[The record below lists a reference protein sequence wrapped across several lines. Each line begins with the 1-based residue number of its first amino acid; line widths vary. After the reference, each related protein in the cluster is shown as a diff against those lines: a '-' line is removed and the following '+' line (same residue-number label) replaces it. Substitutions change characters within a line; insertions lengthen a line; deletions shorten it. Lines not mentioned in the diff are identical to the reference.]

1 MITKINN
8 KKWGRRAMLKVFSYL
23 SPLTSYLFL
32 LPLTSYLFLSCS
44 LDENPKDQIPE
55 EEAYADADALFRNTV
70 ATLYN
75 YIGGATD
82 GQGLQGTC
90 RGIYDLQTF
99 ASDEAII
106 PTRGTDWYD
115 GGIWQELY
123 RHDWTPGHPM
133 LGNAWSYLYKVIT
146 LCNRSL
152 ELLESHQHLLKEI
165 DYLDYVGEVRALRAI
180 YYWYLMDLFG
190 RVPIITTTHTSLSQL
205 EQAPRSQV
213 FKFVASEL
221 QQACPYLSREYSA
234 RPGDHYGRV
243 TYHVACFV
251 LAKLMLN
258 AEVYLDNNWTDRDRP
273 NGSTMMLSVNDTTMN
288 AWEATVYYCK
298 ELEDSYY
305 ELEPTYTNNFEVH
318 NENSSENIWTIPM
331 DRDLYYNEM
340 QYHFRSWHYRHAAAF
355 GFTGENGA
363 CATKHTLQVFGYD
376 TEEQD
381 KRFLFNY
388 FEGVVTNNNRHL
400 VYDRNGNML
409 EYKPWEVELDLSDSP
424 YLETAGAR
432 MNKYVVDKNATKDGK
447 LMDNDI
453 VLFRYSDVLLM
464 RAEALLRNGQAEEG
478 QKYFNAVRKRVDAPD
493 RTLTLQ
499 NLLNERLMELCWEGW
514 RRQDLIR
521 FGKYESLF
529 MGDQWDAKVD
539 ERDGHTTVFPIPGN
553 MIDFNPNLTQNPGY

>member
-1 MITKINN
+1 MITKIN
-8 KKWGRRAMLKVFSYL
+8 KIRRVVNGAI
-23 SPLTSYLFL
+23 LF
-32 LPLTSYLFLSCS
+32 TIHCSLFTIISSCS

-55 EEAYADADALFRNTV
+55 EEAYADAGALYRNTV

-99 ASDEAII
+99 GSDEAMI

-152 ELLESHQHLLKEI
+152 ELLESHQHLLDEVQ
-165 DYLDYVGEVRALRAI
+165 YVEYTAEVRALRAI

-190 RVPIITTTHTSLSQL
+190 RIPIITTSKTSLSQL
-205 EQAPRSQV
+205 EQMPRSQI
-213 FKFVASEL
+213 FKFVCTEL
-221 QQACPYLSREYSA
+221 QQVCPNLHYENSA
-234 RPGDHYGRV
+234 RPGDYYGRV

-258 AEVYLDNNWTDRDRP
+258 AEVYLDNNWTDGDHP
-273 NGSTMMLSVNDTTMN
+273 DGSALTISVNGETMN
-288 AWEATVYYCK
+288 AWEATIYYCNQ
-298 ELEDSYY
+298 LENADY
-305 ELEPTYTNNFEVH
+305 ELEELYSSNFEVH
-318 NENSSENIWTIPM
+318 NENSNENIWVIPM
-331 DRDLYYNEM
+331 DKDLYYNEM
-340 QYHFRSWHYRHAAAF
+340 QYFFRSWHYRHAAAY

-363 CATKHTLQVFGYD
+363 CATKRTLEIFKYGTWSED
-376 TEEQD
+376 P
-381 KRFLFNY
+381 RFLLNY
-388 FEGVVTNNNRHL
+388 YDGIVFDNDRKIVR
-400 VYDRNGNML
+400 DRNGEVF
-409 EYKPWEVELDLSDSP
+409 EYKPWEVELDLSGSP
-424 YLETAGAR
+424 YLEKAGAR
-432 MNKYVVDKNATKDGK
+432 MNKYVVDRNATKYGK

-453 VLFRYSDVLLM
+453 VLFRLADVLLM
-464 RAEALLRNGQAEEG
+464 HAEALLRNGQAEEG
-478 QKYFNAVRKRVDAPD
+478 QDYFNAVRGRVDAPEKP
-493 RTLTLQ
+493 LTLQ
-499 NLLNERLMELCWEGW
+499 NLLDERLLELCWEGW

-521 FGKYESLF
+521 FGQYESIF

-539 ERDGHTTVFPIPGN
+539 ERDRHTTVFPIPGG
-553 MIDFNPNLTQNPGY
+553 MINFNPNLTQNPGY

>member
-1 MITKINN
+1 MITKIN
-8 KKWGRRAMLKVFSYL
+8 KIRRMVNGAILFTIHCSLFTVL
-23 SPLTSYLFL
+23 S
-32 LPLTSYLFLSCS
+32 SCS

-55 EEAYADADALFRNTV
+55 EEAYADAGALYRNTV

-99 ASDEAII
+99 GSDEAMI

-152 ELLESHQHLLKEI
+152 ELLESHQHLLDEVQ
-165 DYLDYVGEVRALRAI
+165 YVEYTAEVRALRAI

-190 RVPIITTTHTSLSQL
+190 RIPIITTSKTSLSQL
-205 EQAPRSQV
+205 QQMPRSQI
-213 FKFVASEL
+213 FKFVCTEL
-221 QQACPYLSREYSA
+221 QQVCPYLHHENSA
-234 RPGDHYGRV
+234 RPGDYYGRV

-258 AEVYLDNNWTDRDRP
+258 AEVYLDNNWTDGDHP
-273 NGSTMMLSVNDTTMN
+273 DGSALTISVDGKTMN
-288 AWEATVYYCK
+288 AWEATIYYCDQ
-298 ELEDSYY
+298 LENADY
-305 ELEPTYTNNFEVH
+305 ELEELYTSNFEVH
-318 NENSSENIWTIPM
+318 NENSNENIWVIPM
-331 DRDLYYNEM
+331 DKDLYYNEM
-340 QYHFRSWHYRHAAAF
+340 QYFFRSWHYRHAAAY

-363 CATKHTLQVFGYD
+363 CATKRTLEIFKYGTWSED
-376 TEEQD
+376 P
-381 KRFLFNY
+381 RFLLNY
-388 FEGVVTNNNRHL
+388 YDGIVFDNDRKIVR
-400 VYDRNGNML
+400 DRNGEVF

-432 MNKYVVDKNATKDGK
+432 MNKYVVDRNATKNGK

-453 VLFRYSDVLLM
+453 VLFRLADVLLM
-464 RAEALLRNGQAEEG
+464 HAEALLRNGQAEEG
-478 QKYFNAVRKRVDAPD
+478 QDYFNAVRGRVDAPEKP
-493 RTLTLQ
+493 LTLQ
-499 NLLNERLMELCWEGW
+499 NLLDERLLELCWEGW

-521 FGKYESLF
+521 FGQYESIF
-529 MGDQWDAKVD
+529 MGDQWDAKMD
-539 ERDGHTTVFPIPGN
+539 ERDGHTTVFPIPGG
-553 MIDFNPNLTQNPGY
+553 MINFNPNLTQNPGY

>member
-1 MITKINN
+1 MITKIN
-8 KKWGRRAMLKVFSYL
+8 KIRRMVNGAILFTIHCSLFTVL
-23 SPLTSYLFL
+23 S
-32 LPLTSYLFLSCS
+32 SCS

-55 EEAYADADALFRNTV
+55 EEAYADAGALYRNTV

-99 ASDEAII
+99 GSDEAMI

-123 RHDWTPGHPM
+123 RHDWTPGHPI

-152 ELLESHQHLLKEI
+152 ELLESHQHLLDEVQ
-165 DYLDYVGEVRALRAI
+165 YVEYTAEVRALRAI

-190 RVPIITTTHTSLSQL
+190 RIPIITTSKTSLSQL
-205 EQAPRSQV
+205 QQMPRSQI
-213 FKFVASEL
+213 FKFVCTEL
-221 QQACPYLSREYSA
+221 QQVCPYLHHENSA
-234 RPGDHYGRV
+234 RPGDYYGRV

-258 AEVYLDNNWTDRDRP
+258 AEVYLDNNWTDGDHP
-273 NGSTMMLSVNDTTMN
+273 DGSALTISVDGKTMN
-288 AWEATVYYCK
+288 AWEATIYYCDQ
-298 ELEDSYY
+298 LENADY
-305 ELEPTYTNNFEVH
+305 ELEELYTSNFEVH
-318 NENSSENIWTIPM
+318 NENSNENIWVIPM
-331 DRDLYYNEM
+331 DKDLYYNEM
-340 QYHFRSWHYRHAAAF
+340 QYFFRSWHYRHAAAY

-363 CATKHTLQVFGYD
+363 CATKRTLEIFKYGTWSED
-376 TEEQD
+376 P
-381 KRFLFNY
+381 RFLLNY
-388 FEGVVTNNNRHL
+388 YDGIVFDNDRKIVR
-400 VYDRNGNML
+400 DRNGEVF

-432 MNKYVVDKNATKDGK
+432 MNKYVVDRNATKNGK

-453 VLFRYSDVLLM
+453 VLFRLADVLLM
-464 RAEALLRNGQAEEG
+464 HAEALLRNGQAEEG
-478 QKYFNAVRKRVDAPD
+478 QDYFNAVRGRVDAPEKP
-493 RTLTLQ
+493 LTLQ
-499 NLLNERLMELCWEGW
+499 NLLDERLLELCWEGW

-521 FGKYESLF
+521 FGQYESIF

-539 ERDGHTTVFPIPGN
+539 ERDRHTTVFPIPGG
-553 MIDFNPNLTQNPGY
+553 MINFNPNLTQNPGY

>member
-1 MITKINN
+1 MITKIN
-8 KKWGRRAMLKVFSYL
+8 KIRRMVNGAILFTIHCSLFTVL
-23 SPLTSYLFL
+23 S
-32 LPLTSYLFLSCS
+32 SCS

-55 EEAYADADALFRNTV
+55 EEAYADAGALYRNTV

-99 ASDEAII
+99 GSDEAMI

-152 ELLESHQHLLKEI
+152 ELLESHQHLLDEVQ
-165 DYLDYVGEVRALRAI
+165 YVEYTAEVRALRAI

-190 RVPIITTTHTSLSQL
+190 RIPIITTSKTSLSQL
-205 EQAPRSQV
+205 QQMPRSQI
-213 FKFVASEL
+213 FKFVCTEL
-221 QQACPYLSREYSA
+221 QQVCPYLHHENSA
-234 RPGDHYGRV
+234 RPGDYYGRV

-258 AEVYLDNNWTDRDRP
+258 AEVYLDNNWTDGDHP
-273 NGSTMMLSVNDTTMN
+273 DGSALTISVDGKTMN
-288 AWEATVYYCK
+288 AWEATIYYCDQ
-298 ELEDSYY
+298 LENADY
-305 ELEPTYTNNFEVH
+305 ELEELYSSNFEVH
-318 NENSSENIWTIPM
+318 NENSNENIWVIPM
-331 DRDLYYNEM
+331 DKDLYYNEM
-340 QYHFRSWHYRHAAAF
+340 QYFFRSWHYRHAAAY

-363 CATKHTLQVFGYD
+363 CATKRTLEIFKYGTWSED
-376 TEEQD
+376 P
-381 KRFLFNY
+381 RFLLNY
-388 FEGVVTNNNRHL
+388 YDGIVFDNDRKIVR
-400 VYDRNGNML
+400 DRNGEVF

-432 MNKYVVDKNATKDGK
+432 MNKYVVDRNATKNGK

-453 VLFRYSDVLLM
+453 VLFRLADVLLM
-464 RAEALLRNGQAEEG
+464 HAEALLRNGQAEEG
-478 QKYFNAVRKRVDAPD
+478 QDYFNAVRGRVDAPEKP
-493 RTLTLQ
+493 LTLQ
-499 NLLNERLMELCWEGW
+499 NLLDERLLELCWEGW

-521 FGKYESLF
+521 FGQYESLF

-539 ERDGHTTVFPIPGN
+539 ERDRHTTVFPIPGG
-553 MIDFNPNLTQNPGY
+553 MINFNPNLTQNPGY

>member
-1 MITKINN
+1 MITKINKIMRMVN
-8 KKWGRRAMLKVFSYL
+8 GAILFTIHCSLFTVL
-23 SPLTSYLFL
+23 S
-32 LPLTSYLFLSCS
+32 SCS

-55 EEAYADADALFRNTV
+55 EEAYADAGALYRNTV

-99 ASDEAII
+99 GSDEAMI

-152 ELLESHQHLLKEI
+152 ELLESHQHLLDEVQ
-165 DYLDYVGEVRALRAI
+165 YVEYTAEVRALRAI

-190 RVPIITTTHTSLSQL
+190 RIPIITTSKTSLSQL
-205 EQAPRSQV
+205 QQMPRSQI
-213 FKFVASEL
+213 FKFVCTEL
-221 QQACPYLSREYSA
+221 QQVCPYLHHENSA
-234 RPGDHYGRV
+234 RPGDYYGRV

-258 AEVYLDNNWTDRDRP
+258 AEVYLDNNWTDGDHP
-273 NGSTMMLSVNDTTMN
+273 DGSALTISVDGKTMN
-288 AWEATVYYCK
+288 AWEATIYYCDQ
-298 ELEDSYY
+298 LENADY
-305 ELEPTYTNNFEVH
+305 ELEELYTSNFEVH
-318 NENSSENIWTIPM
+318 NENSNENIWVIPM
-331 DRDLYYNEM
+331 DKDLYYNEM
-340 QYHFRSWHYRHAAAF
+340 QYFFRSWHYRHAAAY

-363 CATKHTLQVFGYD
+363 CATKRTLEIFKYGTWSED
-376 TEEQD
+376 P
-381 KRFLFNY
+381 RFLLNY
-388 FEGVVTNNNRHL
+388 YDGIVFDNDRKIVR
-400 VYDRNGNML
+400 DRNGEVF

-432 MNKYVVDKNATKDGK
+432 MNKYVVDRNATKNGK

-453 VLFRYSDVLLM
+453 VLFRLADVLLM
-464 RAEALLRNGQAEEG
+464 HAEALLRNGQAEEG
-478 QKYFNAVRKRVDAPD
+478 QDYFNAVRGRVDAPEKP
-493 RTLTLQ
+493 LTLQ
-499 NLLNERLMELCWEGW
+499 NLLDERLLELCWEGW

-521 FGKYESLF
+521 FGQYESLF

-539 ERDGHTTVFPIPGN
+539 ERDRHTTVFPIPGG
-553 MIDFNPNLTQNPGY
+553 MINFNPNLTQNPGY

>member
-1 MITKINN
+1 MITKIN
-8 KKWGRRAMLKVFSYL
+8 KIRRMVNGAILFTIHCSLFTVL
-23 SPLTSYLFL
+23 S
-32 LPLTSYLFLSCS
+32 SCS
-44 LDENPKDQIPE
+44 LDENPKDQIQE
-55 EEAYADADALFRNTV
+55 EEAYADAGALYRNTV

-99 ASDEAII
+99 GSDEAMI

-152 ELLESHQHLLKEI
+152 ELLESHQHLLDEVQ
-165 DYLDYVGEVRALRAI
+165 YVEYTAEVRALRAI

-190 RVPIITTTHTSLSQL
+190 RIPIITTSKTSLSQL
-205 EQAPRSQV
+205 EQMPRSQI
-213 FKFVASEL
+213 FKFVCTEL
-221 QQACPYLSREYSA
+221 QQVCPYLHHENSA
-234 RPGDHYGRV
+234 RPGDYYGRV

-258 AEVYLDNNWTDRDRP
+258 AEVYLDNNWTDGDHP
-273 NGSTMMLSVNDTTMN
+273 DGSALTISVDGKTMN
-288 AWEATVYYCK
+288 AWEATIYYCDQ
-298 ELEDSYY
+298 LENADY
-305 ELEPTYTNNFEVH
+305 ELEELYTSNFEVH
-318 NENSSENIWTIPM
+318 NENSNENIWVIPM
-331 DRDLYYNEM
+331 DKDLYYNEM
-340 QYHFRSWHYRHAAAF
+340 QYFFRSWHYRHAAAY

-363 CATKHTLQVFGYD
+363 CATKRTLEIFKYGTWSED
-376 TEEQD
+376 P
-381 KRFLFNY
+381 RFLLNY
-388 FEGVVTNNNRHL
+388 YDGIVFDNDRKIVR
-400 VYDRNGNML
+400 DRNGEVF

-432 MNKYVVDKNATKDGK
+432 MNKYVVDRNATKNGK

-453 VLFRYSDVLLM
+453 VLFRLADVLLM
-464 RAEALLRNGQAEEG
+464 HAEALLRNGQAEEG
-478 QKYFNAVRKRVDAPD
+478 QDYFNAVRGRVDAPEKP
-493 RTLTLQ
+493 LTLQ
-499 NLLNERLMELCWEGW
+499 NLLDERLLELCWEGW

-521 FGKYESLF
+521 FGQYESIF

-539 ERDGHTTVFPIPGN
+539 ERDRHTTVFPIPGG
-553 MIDFNPNLTQNPGY
+553 MINFNPNLTQNPGY

>member
-1 MITKINN
+1 MITKIN
-8 KKWGRRAMLKVFSYL
+8 KIRRMVNGAILFTIHCSLFTVL
-23 SPLTSYLFL
+23 S
-32 LPLTSYLFLSCS
+32 SCS

-55 EEAYADADALFRNTV
+55 EEAYADAGALYRNTV

-99 ASDEAII
+99 GSDEAMI

-152 ELLESHQHLLKEI
+152 ELLESHQHLLDEVQ
-165 DYLDYVGEVRALRAI
+165 YVEYTAEVRALRAI

-190 RVPIITTTHTSLSQL
+190 RIPIITTSKTSLSQL
-205 EQAPRSQV
+205 EQMPRSQI
-213 FKFVASEL
+213 FKFVCTEL
-221 QQACPYLSREYSA
+221 QQVCPNLHYENSA
-234 RPGDHYGRV
+234 RPGDYYGRV

-258 AEVYLDNNWTDRDRP
+258 AEVYLDNNWTDGDHP
-273 NGSTMMLSVNDTTMN
+273 DGSALTISVDGKTMN
-288 AWEATVYYCK
+288 AWEATIYYCDQ
-298 ELEDSYY
+298 LENADY
-305 ELEPTYTNNFEVH
+305 ELEELYTSNFEVH
-318 NENSSENIWTIPM
+318 NENSNENIWVIPM
-331 DRDLYYNEM
+331 DKDLYYNEM
-340 QYHFRSWHYRHAAAF
+340 QYFFRSWHYRHAAAY

-363 CATKHTLQVFGYD
+363 CATKRTLEIFKYGTWSED
-376 TEEQD
+376 P
-381 KRFLFNY
+381 RFLLNY
-388 FEGVVTNNNRHL
+388 YDGIVFDNDRKIVR
-400 VYDRNGNML
+400 DRNGEVF

-432 MNKYVVDKNATKDGK
+432 MNKYVVDRNATKNGK

-453 VLFRYSDVLLM
+453 VLFRLADVLLM
-464 RAEALLRNGQAEEG
+464 HAEALLRNGQAEEG
-478 QKYFNAVRKRVDAPD
+478 QDYFNAVRGRVDAPEKP
-493 RTLTLQ
+493 LTLQ
-499 NLLNERLMELCWEGW
+499 NLLDERLLELCWEGW

-529 MGDQWDAKVD
+529 MGDQWDEKVD
-539 ERDGHTTVFPIPGN
+539 ESDGHTTVFPIPGG

>member
-1 MITKINN
+1 MITKIN
-8 KKWGRRAMLKVFSYL
+8 KIRRMVNGAILFTIHCSLFTVL
-23 SPLTSYLFL
+23 S
-32 LPLTSYLFLSCS
+32 SCS

-55 EEAYADADALFRNTV
+55 EEAYADAGALYRNTV

-99 ASDEAII
+99 GSDEAMI

-152 ELLESHQHLLKEI
+152 ELLESHQHLLDEVQ
-165 DYLDYVGEVRALRAI
+165 YVEYTAEVRALRAI

-190 RVPIITTTHTSLSQL
+190 RIPIITTSKTSLSQL
-205 EQAPRSQV
+205 EQMPRSQI
-213 FKFVASEL
+213 FKFVCTEL
-221 QQACPYLSREYSA
+221 QQVCPNLHYENSA
-234 RPGDHYGRV
+234 RPGDYYGRV

-258 AEVYLDNNWTDRDRP
+258 AEVYLDNNWTDGDHP
-273 NGSTMMLSVNDTTMN
+273 DGSALTISVNGETMN
-288 AWEATVYYCK
+288 AWEATIYYCNQ
-298 ELEDSYY
+298 LENADY
-305 ELEPTYTNNFEVH
+305 ELEELYSSNFEVH
-318 NENSSENIWTIPM
+318 NENSNENIWVIPM
-331 DRDLYYNEM
+331 DKDLYYNEM
-340 QYHFRSWHYRHAAAF
+340 QYFFRSWHYRHAAAY

-363 CATKHTLQVFGYD
+363 CATKRTLEIFKYGTWSED
-376 TEEQD
+376 P
-381 KRFLFNY
+381 RFLLNY
-388 FEGVVTNNNRHL
+388 YDGIVFDNDRKIVR
-400 VYDRNGNML
+400 DRNGEVF

-432 MNKYVVDKNATKDGK
+432 MNKYVVDRNATKNGK

-453 VLFRYSDVLLM
+453 VLFRLADVLLM
-464 RAEALLRNGQAEEG
+464 HAEALLRNGQAEEG
-478 QKYFNAVRKRVDAPD
+478 QDYFNAVRGRVDAPEKP
-493 RTLTLQ
+493 LTLQ
-499 NLLNERLMELCWEGW
+499 NLLDERLLELCWEGW

-521 FGKYESLF
+521 FGQYESLF

-539 ERDGHTTVFPIPGN
+539 ERDRHTTVFPIPGG
-553 MIDFNPNLTQNPGY
+553 MINFNPNLTQNPGY

>member
-1 MITKINN
+1 MITKIN
-8 KKWGRRAMLKVFSYL
+8 KIRRVVNGAI
-23 SPLTSYLFL
+23 LF
-32 LPLTSYLFLSCS
+32 TIHCSLFTIISSCS

-55 EEAYADADALFRNTV
+55 EEAYADAGALYRNTV

-99 ASDEAII
+99 GSDEAMI

-152 ELLESHQHLLKEI
+152 ELLESHQHLLDEVQ
-165 DYLDYVGEVRALRAI
+165 YVEYTAEVRALRAI

-190 RVPIITTTHTSLSQL
+190 RIPIITTSKTSLSQL
-205 EQAPRSQV
+205 QQMPRSQI
-213 FKFVASEL
+213 FKFVCTEL
-221 QQACPYLSREYSA
+221 QQVCPYLHHENSA
-234 RPGDHYGRV
+234 RPGDYYGRV

-258 AEVYLDNNWTDRDRP
+258 AEVYLDNNWTDGDHP
-273 NGSTMMLSVNDTTMN
+273 DGSALTISVDGKTMN
-288 AWEATVYYCK
+288 AWEATIYYCNQ
-298 ELEDSYY
+298 LENADY
-305 ELEPTYTNNFEVH
+305 ELEELYSSNFEVH
-318 NENSSENIWTIPM
+318 NENSNENIWVIPM
-331 DRDLYYNEM
+331 DKDLYYNEM
-340 QYHFRSWHYRHAAAF
+340 QYFFRSWHYRHAAAY

-363 CATKHTLQVFGYD
+363 CATKRTLEIFKYGTWSED
-376 TEEQD
+376 P
-381 KRFLFNY
+381 RFLLNY
-388 FEGVVTNNNRHL
+388 YDGIVFDNDRKIVR
-400 VYDRNGNML
+400 DRNGEVF

-432 MNKYVVDKNATKDGK
+432 MNKYVVDRNATKNGK

-453 VLFRYSDVLLM
+453 VLFRLADVLLM
-464 RAEALLRNGQAEEG
+464 HAEALLRNGQAEEG
-478 QKYFNAVRKRVDAPD
+478 QDYFNAVRDRVDAPKKP
-493 RTLTLQ
+493 LTLQ
-499 NLLNERLMELCWEGW
+499 NLLDERLLELCWEGW

-529 MGDQWDAKVD
+529 MGDQWDEKVD
-539 ERDGHTTVFPIPGN
+539 ESDGHTTVFPIPGG

>member
-1 MITKINN
+1 MITKIN
-8 KKWGRRAMLKVFSYL
+8 KIRRMVNGAI
-23 SPLTSYLFL
+23 LF
-32 LPLTSYLFLSCS
+32 TIHCSLFTIISSCS

-55 EEAYADADALFRNTV
+55 EEAYADAGALYRNTV

-99 ASDEAII
+99 GSDEAMI

-152 ELLESHQHLLKEI
+152 ELLESHQHLLDEVQ
-165 DYLDYVGEVRALRAI
+165 YVEYTAEVRALRAI

-190 RVPIITTTHTSLSQL
+190 RIPIITTSKTSLSQL
-205 EQAPRSQV
+205 EQMPRSQI
-213 FKFVASEL
+213 FKFVCTEL
-221 QQACPYLSREYSA
+221 QQVCPNLHHENSA
-234 RPGDHYGRV
+234 RPGDYYGRV

-258 AEVYLDNNWTDRDRP
+258 AEVYLDNNWTDGDHP
-273 NGSTMMLSVNDTTMN
+273 DGSALTISVNGETMN
-288 AWEATVYYCK
+288 AWEATIYYCNQ
-298 ELEDSYY
+298 LENADY
-305 ELEPTYTNNFEVH
+305 ELEELYSSNFEVH
-318 NENSSENIWTIPM
+318 NENSNENIWVIPM
-331 DRDLYYNEM
+331 DKDLYYNEM
-340 QYHFRSWHYRHAAAF
+340 QYFFRSWHYRHAAAY

-363 CATKHTLQVFGYD
+363 CATKRTLEIFKYGTWSED
-376 TEEQD
+376 P
-381 KRFLFNY
+381 RFLLNY
-388 FEGVVTNNNRHL
+388 YDGIVFDNDRKIVR
-400 VYDRNGNML
+400 DRNGEVF

-432 MNKYVVDKNATKDGK
+432 MNKYVVDRNATKNGK

-453 VLFRYSDVLLM
+453 VLFRLADVLLM
-464 RAEALLRNGQAEEG
+464 HAEALLRNGQAEEG
-478 QKYFNAVRKRVDAPD
+478 QDYFNAVRGRVDAPEKP
-493 RTLTLQ
+493 LTLQ
-499 NLLNERLMELCWEGW
+499 NLLDERLLELCWEGW

-521 FGKYESLF
+521 FGQYESLF

-539 ERDGHTTVFPIPGN
+539 ERDRHTTVFPIPGG
-553 MIDFNPNLTQNPGY
+553 MINFNPNLTQNPGY

>member
-1 MITKINN
+1 MITKIN
-8 KKWGRRAMLKVFSYL
+8 KIRRMVNGAI
-23 SPLTSYLFL
+23 LF
-32 LPLTSYLFLSCS
+32 TIHCSLFTIISSCS

-55 EEAYADADALFRNTV
+55 EEAYADAGALYRNTV

-99 ASDEAII
+99 GSDEAMI

-152 ELLESHQHLLKEI
+152 ELLESHQHLLDEVQ
-165 DYLDYVGEVRALRAI
+165 YVEYTAEVRALRAI

-190 RVPIITTTHTSLSQL
+190 RIPIITTSKTSLSQL
-205 EQAPRSQV
+205 EQMPRSQI
-213 FKFVASEL
+213 FKFVCTEL
-221 QQACPYLSREYSA
+221 QQVCPNLHHENSA
-234 RPGDHYGRV
+234 RPGDYYGRV

-258 AEVYLDNNWTDRDRP
+258 AEVYLDNNWTDGDHP
-273 NGSTMMLSVNDTTMN
+273 DGSALTISVNGETMN
-288 AWEATVYYCK
+288 AWEATIYYCDQ
-298 ELEDSYY
+298 LENADY
-305 ELEPTYTNNFEVH
+305 ELEELYTSNFEVH
-318 NENSSENIWTIPM
+318 NENSNENIWVIPM
-331 DRDLYYNEM
+331 DKDLYYNEM
-340 QYHFRSWHYRHAAAF
+340 QYFFRSWHYRHAAAY

-363 CATKHTLQVFGYD
+363 CATKRTLEIFKYGTWSED
-376 TEEQD
+376 P
-381 KRFLFNY
+381 RFLLNY
-388 FEGVVTNNNRHL
+388 YDGIVFDNDRKIVR
-400 VYDRNGNML
+400 DRNGEVF

-432 MNKYVVDKNATKDGK
+432 MNKYVVDRNATKNGK

-453 VLFRYSDVLLM
+453 VLFRLADVLLM
-464 RAEALLRNGQAEEG
+464 HAEALLRNGQAEEG
-478 QKYFNAVRKRVDAPD
+478 QDYFNAVRGRVDAPEKP
-493 RTLTLQ
+493 LTLQ
-499 NLLNERLMELCWEGW
+499 NLLDERLLELCWEGW

-521 FGKYESLF
+521 FGQYESLF

-539 ERDGHTTVFPIPGN
+539 ERDRHTTVFPIPGG
-553 MIDFNPNLTQNPGY
+553 MINFNPNLTQNPGY

>member
-1 MITKINN
+1 MITKIN
-8 KKWGRRAMLKVFSYL
+8 KTRRVVNGAILFTIHCSLFTVL
-23 SPLTSYLFL
+23 S
-32 LPLTSYLFLSCS
+32 SCS

-55 EEAYADADALFRNTV
+55 EEAYADAGALYRNTV

-75 YIGGATD
+75 YIGGVTD

-99 ASDEAII
+99 GSDEAMI

-152 ELLESHQHLLKEI
+152 ELLESHQHLLDEVQ
-165 DYLDYVGEVRALRAI
+165 YVEYTAEVRALRAI

-190 RVPIITTTHTSLSQL
+190 RIPIITTSKTSLSQL
-205 EQAPRSQV
+205 QQMPRSQI
-213 FKFVASEL
+213 FKFVCTEL
-221 QQACPYLSREYSA
+221 QQVCPNLHHENSA
-234 RPGDHYGRV
+234 RPGDYYGRV

-258 AEVYLDNNWTDRDRP
+258 AEVYLDNNWTDGDHP
-273 NGSTMMLSVNDTTMN
+273 DGSALTISVDGKTMN
-288 AWEATVYYCK
+288 AWEATIYYCDQ
-298 ELEDSYY
+298 LENADY
-305 ELEPTYTNNFEVH
+305 ELEELYTSNFEVH
-318 NENSSENIWTIPM
+318 NENSNENIWVIPM
-331 DRDLYYNEM
+331 DKDLYYNEM
-340 QYHFRSWHYRHAAAF
+340 QYFFRSWHYRHAAAY

-363 CATKHTLQVFGYD
+363 CATKRTLEIFKYGTWSED
-376 TEEQD
+376 P
-381 KRFLFNY
+381 RFLLNY
-388 FEGVVTNNNRHL
+388 YDGIVFDNDRKIVR
-400 VYDRNGNML
+400 DRNGEVF

-432 MNKYVVDKNATKDGK
+432 MNKYVVDRNATKNGK

-453 VLFRYSDVLLM
+453 VLFRLADVLLM
-464 RAEALLRNGQAEEG
+464 HAEALLRNGQAEEG
-478 QKYFNAVRKRVDAPD
+478 QDYFNAVRGRVDAPEKP
-493 RTLTLQ
+493 LTLQ
-499 NLLNERLMELCWEGW
+499 NLLDERLLELCWEGW

-521 FGKYESLF
+521 FGQYESLF

-539 ERDGHTTVFPIPGN
+539 ERDRHTTVFPIPGG
-553 MIDFNPNLTQNPGY
+553 MINFNPNLTQNPGY

>member
-1 MITKINN
+1 MITKIN
-8 KKWGRRAMLKVFSYL
+8 KIRRMVNGAILFTIHCSLFTVL
-23 SPLTSYLFL
+23 S
-32 LPLTSYLFLSCS
+32 SCS

-55 EEAYADADALFRNTV
+55 EEAYADAGALFRNTV

-99 ASDEAII
+99 GSDEAMI

-152 ELLESHQHLLKEI
+152 ELLESHQHLLDEVQ
-165 DYLDYVGEVRALRAI
+165 YVEYTAEVRALRAI

-190 RVPIITTTHTSLSQL
+190 RIPIITTSKTSLSQL
-205 EQAPRSQV
+205 QQMPRSQI
-213 FKFVASEL
+213 FKFVCTEL
-221 QQACPYLSREYSA
+221 QQVCPYLHHENSA
-234 RPGDHYGRV
+234 RPGDYYGRV

-258 AEVYLDNNWTDRDRP
+258 AEVYLDNNWTDGDHP
-273 NGSTMMLSVNDTTMN
+273 DGSALTISVDGKTMN
-288 AWEATVYYCK
+288 AWEATIYYCDQ
-298 ELEDSYY
+298 LENADY
-305 ELEPTYTNNFEVH
+305 ELEELYTSNFEVH
-318 NENSSENIWTIPM
+318 NENSNENIWVIPM
-331 DRDLYYNEM
+331 DKDLYYNEM
-340 QYHFRSWHYRHAAAF
+340 QYFFRSWHYRHAAAY

-363 CATKHTLQVFGYD
+363 CATKRTLEIFKYGTWSED
-376 TEEQD
+376 P
-381 KRFLFNY
+381 RFLLNY
-388 FEGVVTNNNRHL
+388 YDGIVFDNDRKIVR
-400 VYDRNGNML
+400 DRNGEVF

-432 MNKYVVDKNATKDGK
+432 MNKYVVDRNATKNGK

-453 VLFRYSDVLLM
+453 VLFRLADVLLM
-464 RAEALLRNGQAEEG
+464 HAEALLRNGQAEEG
-478 QKYFNAVRKRVDAPD
+478 QDYFNAVRGRVDAPEKP
-493 RTLTLQ
+493 LTLQ
-499 NLLNERLMELCWEGW
+499 NLLDERLLELCWEGW

-521 FGKYESLF
+521 FGQYESLF

-539 ERDGHTTVFPIPGN
+539 ERDRHTTVFPIPGG
-553 MIDFNPNLTQNPGY
+553 MINFNPNLTQNPGY

>member
-1 MITKINN
+1 MITKIN
-8 KKWGRRAMLKVFSYL
+8 KIRRMVNGAILFTIHCSLFTVL
-23 SPLTSYLFL
+23 S
-32 LPLTSYLFLSCS
+32 SCS

-55 EEAYADADALFRNTV
+55 EEAYADAGALYRNTV

-99 ASDEAII
+99 GSDEAMI

-152 ELLESHQHLLKEI
+152 ELLESHQHLLDEVQ
-165 DYLDYVGEVRALRAI
+165 YVEYTAEVRALRAI

-190 RVPIITTTHTSLSQL
+190 RIPIITTSKTSLSQL
-205 EQAPRSQV
+205 QQMPRSQI
-213 FKFVASEL
+213 FKFVCTEL
-221 QQACPYLSREYSA
+221 QQVCPNLHHENSA
-234 RPGDHYGRV
+234 RPGDYYGRV

-258 AEVYLDNNWTDRDRP
+258 AEVYLDNNWTDGDHP
-273 NGSTMMLSVNDTTMN
+273 DGSALTISVDGKTMN
-288 AWEATVYYCK
+288 AWEATIYYCDQ
-298 ELEDSYY
+298 LENADY
-305 ELEPTYTNNFEVH
+305 ELEELYTSNFEVH
-318 NENSSENIWTIPM
+318 NENSNENIWVIPM
-331 DRDLYYNEM
+331 DKDLYYNEM
-340 QYHFRSWHYRHAAAF
+340 QYFFRSWHYRHAAAY

-363 CATKHTLQVFGYD
+363 CATKRTLEIFKYGTWSED
-376 TEEQD
+376 P
-381 KRFLFNY
+381 RFLLNY
-388 FEGVVTNNNRHL
+388 YDGIVFDNDRKIVR
-400 VYDRNGNML
+400 DRNGEVF

-432 MNKYVVDKNATKDGK
+432 MNKYVVDRNATKNGK

-453 VLFRYSDVLLM
+453 VLFRLADVLLM
-464 RAEALLRNGQAEEG
+464 HAEALLRNGQAEEG
-478 QKYFNAVRKRVDAPD
+478 QDYFNAVRGRVDAPEKP
-493 RTLTLQ
+493 LTLQ
-499 NLLNERLMELCWEGW
+499 NLLDERLLELCWEGW

-521 FGKYESLF
+521 FGQYESLF

-539 ERDGHTTVFPIPGN
+539 ERDGHTTVFPIPGG
-553 MIDFNPNLTQNPGY
+553 MINFNPNLTQNPGY

>member
-1 MITKINN
+1 MITKIN
-8 KKWGRRAMLKVFSYL
+8 KIRRVVNGAI
-23 SPLTSYLFL
+23 LF
-32 LPLTSYLFLSCS
+32 TIHCSLFTIISSCS

-55 EEAYADADALFRNTV
+55 EEAYVDAGALYRNTV

-99 ASDEAII
+99 GSDEAMI

-152 ELLESHQHLLKEI
+152 ELLESHQHLLDEVQ
-165 DYLDYVGEVRALRAI
+165 YVEYTAEVRALRAI

-190 RVPIITTTHTSLSQL
+190 RIPIITTSKTSLSQL
-205 EQAPRSQV
+205 QQMPRSQI
-213 FKFVASEL
+213 FKFVCTEL
-221 QQACPYLSREYSA
+221 QQVCPYLHHENSA
-234 RPGDHYGRV
+234 RPGDYYGRV

-258 AEVYLDNNWTDRDRP
+258 AEVYLDNNWTDGDHP
-273 NGSTMMLSVNDTTMN
+273 DGSALTISVDGKTMN
-288 AWEATVYYCK
+288 AWEATIYYCDQ
-298 ELEDSYY
+298 LENADY
-305 ELEPTYTNNFEVH
+305 ELEELYSSNFEVH
-318 NENSSENIWTIPM
+318 NENSNENIWVIPM
-331 DRDLYYNEM
+331 DKDLYYNEM
-340 QYHFRSWHYRHAAAF
+340 QYFFRSWHYRHAAAY

-363 CATKHTLQVFGYD
+363 CATKRTLEIFKYGTWSED
-376 TEEQD
+376 P
-381 KRFLFNY
+381 RFLLNY
-388 FEGVVTNNNRHL
+388 YDGIVFDNDRKIVR
-400 VYDRNGNML
+400 DRNGEVF

-432 MNKYVVDKNATKDGK
+432 MNKYVVDRNATKNGK

-453 VLFRYSDVLLM
+453 VLFRLADVLLM
-464 RAEALLRNGQAEEG
+464 HAEALLRNGQAEEG
-478 QKYFNAVRKRVDAPD
+478 QDYFNAVRGRVDAPEKP
-493 RTLTLQ
+493 LTLQ
-499 NLLNERLMELCWEGW
+499 NLLDERLLELCWEGW

-521 FGKYESLF
+521 FGQYESIF

-539 ERDGHTTVFPIPGN
+539 ERDGHTTVFPIPGG
-553 MIDFNPNLTQNPGY
+553 MINFNPNLTQNPGY

>member
-1 MITKINN
+1 MITKIN
-8 KKWGRRAMLKVFSYL
+8 KIRRMVNGAILFTIHCSLFTVL
-23 SPLTSYLFL
+23 S
-32 LPLTSYLFLSCS
+32 SCS

-55 EEAYADADALFRNTV
+55 EEAYADAGALYRNTV

-99 ASDEAII
+99 GSDEAMI

-152 ELLESHQHLLKEI
+152 ELLESHQHLLDEVQ
-165 DYLDYVGEVRALRAI
+165 YVEYTAEVRALRAI

-190 RVPIITTTHTSLSQL
+190 RIPIITTSKTSLSQL
-205 EQAPRSQV
+205 QQMPRSQI
-213 FKFVASEL
+213 FKFVCTEL
-221 QQACPYLSREYSA
+221 QQVCPYLHHENSA
-234 RPGDHYGRV
+234 RPGDYYGRV

-258 AEVYLDNNWTDRDRP
+258 AEVYLDNNWTDGDHP
-273 NGSTMMLSVNDTTMN
+273 DGSALTISVDGKTMN
-288 AWEATVYYCK
+288 AWEATIYYCDQ
-298 ELEDSYY
+298 LENADY
-305 ELEPTYTNNFEVH
+305 ELEELYTSNFEVH
-318 NENSSENIWTIPM
+318 NENSNENIWVIPM
-331 DRDLYYNEM
+331 DKDLYYNEM
-340 QYHFRSWHYRHAAAF
+340 QYFFRSWHYRHAAAY

-363 CATKHTLQVFGYD
+363 CATKRTLEIFKYGTWSED
-376 TEEQD
+376 P
-381 KRFLFNY
+381 RFLLNY
-388 FEGVVTNNNRHL
+388 YDGIVFDNDRKIVR
-400 VYDRNGNML
+400 DRNGEVF

-432 MNKYVVDKNATKDGK
+432 MNKYVVDRNATKNGK

-453 VLFRYSDVLLM
+453 VLFRLADVLLM
-464 RAEALLRNGQAEEG
+464 HAEALLRNGQAEEG
-478 QKYFNAVRKRVDAPD
+478 QDYFNAVRGRVDAPEKP
-493 RTLTLQ
+493 LTLQ
-499 NLLNERLMELCWEGW
+499 NLLDERLLELCWEGW

-521 FGKYESLF
+521 FGQYESIF

-539 ERDGHTTVFPIPGN
+539 ERDRHTTVFPIPGG
-553 MIDFNPNLTQNPGY
+553 MINFNPNLTQNPGY

>member
-1 MITKINN
+1 MITIQIN
-8 KKWGRRAMLKVFSYL
+8 KVMIKVFSYL
-23 SPLTSYLFL
+23 
-32 LPLTSYLFLSCS
+32 LPLTSCLFLSCS

-55 EEAYADADALFRNTV
+55 EEAYADAGALYRNTV

-99 ASDEAII
+99 GSDEAMI

-152 ELLESHQHLLKEI
+152 ELLESHQHLLDEVQ
-165 DYLDYVGEVRALRAI
+165 YVEYTAEVRALRAI

-190 RVPIITTTHTSLSQL
+190 RIPIITTSKTSLSQL
-205 EQAPRSQV
+205 EQMPRSQI
-213 FKFVASEL
+213 FKFVCTEL
-221 QQACPYLSREYSA
+221 QQVCPNLHYENSA
-234 RPGDHYGRV
+234 RPGDYYGRV

-258 AEVYLDNNWTDRDRP
+258 AEVYLDNNWTDGDHP
-273 NGSTMMLSVNDTTMN
+273 DGSALTISVDGETMN
-288 AWEATVYYCK
+288 AWEATIYYCDQ
-298 ELEDSYY
+298 LENADY
-305 ELEPTYTNNFEVH
+305 ELEELYSSNFEVH
-318 NENSSENIWTIPM
+318 NENSNENIWVIPM
-331 DRDLYYNEM
+331 DKDLYYNEM
-340 QYHFRSWHYRHAAAF
+340 QYFFRSWHYRHAAAY

-363 CATKHTLQVFGYD
+363 CATKRTLEIFKYGTWSED
-376 TEEQD
+376 P
-381 KRFLFNY
+381 RFLLNY
-388 FEGVVTNNNRHL
+388 YEGIVFDNDRKIVR
-400 VYDRNGNML
+400 DRNGEVF
-409 EYKPWEVELDLSDSP
+409 EYKPWEVELDLSGSP

-432 MNKYVVDKNATKDGK
+432 MNKYVVDRNATKDGK

-453 VLFRYSDVLLM
+453 VLFRLADVLLM
-464 RAEALLRNGQAEEG
+464 HAEALLRNGQTEEG
-478 QKYFNAVRKRVDAPD
+478 QDYFNAVRGRVDAPEKP
-493 RTLTLQ
+493 LTLQ
-499 NLLNERLMELCWEGW
+499 NLLDERLLELCWEGW

-521 FGKYESLF
+521 FGQYESIF

-539 ERDGHTTVFPIPGN
+539 ERDGHTTVFPIPGS

>member
-1 MITKINN
+1 MITKIN
-8 KKWGRRAMLKVFSYL
+8 KIRRMVNGAILFTIHCSLFTVL
-23 SPLTSYLFL
+23 S
-32 LPLTSYLFLSCS
+32 SCS

-55 EEAYADADALFRNTV
+55 EEAYADAGALYRNTV

-99 ASDEAII
+99 GSDEAMI

-152 ELLESHQHLLKEI
+152 ELLESHQHLLDEVQ
-165 DYLDYVGEVRALRAI
+165 YVEYTAEVRALRAI

-190 RVPIITTTHTSLSQL
+190 RIPIITTSKTSLSQL
-205 EQAPRSQV
+205 EQMPRSQI
-213 FKFVASEL
+213 FKFVCTEL
-221 QQACPYLSREYSA
+221 QQVCPYLHHENSA
-234 RPGDHYGRV
+234 RPGDYYGRV

-258 AEVYLDNNWTDRDRP
+258 AEVYLDNNWTDGDHP
-273 NGSTMMLSVNDTTMN
+273 DGSALTISVDGKTMN
-288 AWEATVYYCK
+288 AWEATIYYCDQ
-298 ELEDSYY
+298 LENADY
-305 ELEPTYTNNFEVH
+305 ELEELYTSNFEVH
-318 NENSSENIWTIPM
+318 NENSNENIWVIPM
-331 DRDLYYNEM
+331 DKDLYYNEM
-340 QYHFRSWHYRHAAAF
+340 QYFFRSWHYRHAAAY

-363 CATKHTLQVFGYD
+363 CATKRTLEIFKYGTWSED
-376 TEEQD
+376 P
-381 KRFLFNY
+381 RFLLNY
-388 FEGVVTNNNRHL
+388 YDGIVFDNDRKIVR
-400 VYDRNGNML
+400 DRNGEVF

-432 MNKYVVDKNATKDGK
+432 MNKYVVDRNATKNGK

-453 VLFRYSDVLLM
+453 VLFRLADVLLM
-464 RAEALLRNGQAEEG
+464 HAEALLRNGQAEEG
-478 QKYFNAVRKRVDAPD
+478 QDYFNAVRGRVDAPEKP
-493 RTLTLQ
+493 LTLQ
-499 NLLNERLMELCWEGW
+499 NLLDERLLELCWEGW

-529 MGDQWDAKVD
+529 MGDQWDEKVD
-539 ERDGHTTVFPIPGN
+539 ESDGHTTVFPIPGG

>member
-1 MITKINN
+1 MRMKKFFYLAIGLMMI
-8 KKWGRRAMLKVFSYL
+8 
-23 SPLTSYLFL
+23 
-32 LPLTSYLFLSCS
+32 SCS

-55 EEAYADADALFRNTV
+55 EEAYADAGALYRNTV

-99 ASDEAII
+99 GSDEAMI

-152 ELLESHQHLLKEI
+152 ELLESHQHLLDEVQ
-165 DYLDYVGEVRALRAI
+165 YVEYTAEVRALRAI

-190 RVPIITTTHTSLSQL
+190 RIPIITTSKTSLSQL
-205 EQAPRSQV
+205 QQMPRSQI
-213 FKFVASEL
+213 FKFVCTEL
-221 QQACPYLSREYSA
+221 QQVCPYLHHENSA
-234 RPGDHYGRV
+234 RPGDYYGRV
-243 TYHVACFV
+243 TYHVACLV

-258 AEVYLDNNWTDRDRP
+258 AEVYLDNNWTDGDHP
-273 NGSTMMLSVNDTTMN
+273 DGSALTISVDGKTMN
-288 AWEATVYYCK
+288 AWEATIYYCDQ
-298 ELEDSYY
+298 LENADY
-305 ELEPTYTNNFEVH
+305 ELEELYTSNFEVH
-318 NENSSENIWTIPM
+318 NENSNENIWVIPM
-331 DRDLYYNEM
+331 DKDLYYYEM
-340 QYHFRSWHYRHAAAF
+340 QYFFRSWHYRHAAAY

-363 CATKHTLQVFGYD
+363 CATKRTLEIFKYGTWSED
-376 TEEQD
+376 P
-381 KRFLFNY
+381 RFLLNY
-388 FEGVVTNNNRHL
+388 YDGIVFDNDRKIVR
-400 VYDRNGNML
+400 DRNGEVF

-432 MNKYVVDKNATKDGK
+432 MNKYVVDRNATKNGK

-453 VLFRYSDVLLM
+453 VLFRLADVLLM
-464 RAEALLRNGQAEEG
+464 HAEALLRNGQAEEG
-478 QKYFNAVRKRVDAPD
+478 QDYFNAVRGRVDAPEKP
-493 RTLTLQ
+493 LTLQ
-499 NLLNERLMELCWEGW
+499 NLLDERLLELCWEGW

-521 FGKYESLF
+521 FGQYESIF

-539 ERDGHTTVFPIPGN
+539 ERDGHTTVFPIPGG
-553 MIDFNPNLTQNPGY
+553 MINFNPNLTQNPGY

>member
-1 MITKINN
+1 MITKIN
-8 KKWGRRAMLKVFSYL
+8 KIRRVVNGAI
-23 SPLTSYLFL
+23 LF
-32 LPLTSYLFLSCS
+32 TIHCSLFTIISSCS

-55 EEAYADADALFRNTV
+55 EEAYADAGALYRNTV

-99 ASDEAII
+99 GSDEAMI

-152 ELLESHQHLLKEI
+152 ELLESHQHLLDEVQ
-165 DYLDYVGEVRALRAI
+165 YVEYTAEVRALRAI

-190 RVPIITTTHTSLSQL
+190 RIPIITTSKTSLSQL
-205 EQAPRSQV
+205 EQMPRSQI
-213 FKFVASEL
+213 FKFVCTEL
-221 QQACPYLSREYSA
+221 QQVCPNLHHENSA
-234 RPGDHYGRV
+234 RPGDYYGRV

-258 AEVYLDNNWTDRDRP
+258 AEVYLDNNWTDGDHP
-273 NGSTMMLSVNDTTMN
+273 DGSALTISVDGKTMN
-288 AWEATVYYCK
+288 AWEATIYYCNQ
-298 ELEDSYY
+298 LENADY
-305 ELEPTYTNNFEVH
+305 ELEELYSSNFEVH
-318 NENSSENIWTIPM
+318 NENSNENIWVIPM
-331 DRDLYYNEM
+331 DKDLYYNEM
-340 QYHFRSWHYRHAAAF
+340 QYFFRSWHYRHAAAY

-363 CATKHTLQVFGYD
+363 CATKRTLEIFKYGTWSED
-376 TEEQD
+376 P
-381 KRFLFNY
+381 RFLLNY
-388 FEGVVTNNNRHL
+388 YDGIVFDNDRKIVR
-400 VYDRNGNML
+400 DRNGEVF

-432 MNKYVVDKNATKDGK
+432 MNKYVVDRNATKNGK

-453 VLFRYSDVLLM
+453 VLFRLADVLLM
-464 RAEALLRNGQAEEG
+464 HAEALLRNGQAEEG
-478 QKYFNAVRKRVDAPD
+478 QDYFNAVRGRVDTPEKP
-493 RTLTLQ
+493 LTLQ
-499 NLLNERLMELCWEGW
+499 NLLDERLLELCWEGW

-521 FGKYESLF
+521 FGQYESLF

-539 ERDGHTTVFPIPGN
+539 ERDRHTTVFPIPGG
-553 MIDFNPNLTQNPGY
+553 MINFNPNLTQNPGY

>member
-1 MITKINN
+1 MRMKKFFYLAIGLMMI
-8 KKWGRRAMLKVFSYL
+8 
-23 SPLTSYLFL
+23 
-32 LPLTSYLFLSCS
+32 SCS

-55 EEAYADADALFRNTV
+55 KEAYTDAGALFRNTV

-99 ASDEAII
+99 ASDEAMI

-152 ELLESHQHLLKEI
+152 ELLESHQHLLDEVQ
-165 DYLDYVGEVRALRAI
+165 YVEYTAEVRALRAI

-190 RVPIITTTHTSLSQL
+190 RVPIITTTKTSLSQL

-213 FKFVASEL
+213 FKFVCTEL
-221 QQACPYLSREYSA
+221 QQVYPSLPYENSTK
-234 RPGDHYGRV
+234 PGDYYGRV
-243 TYHVACFV
+243 TFPVACFV

-258 AEVYLDNNWTDRDRP
+258 AEVYLDNDWTDGVRP
-273 NGSTMMLSVNDTTMN
+273 DGSTMRFSVDSLTMN
-288 AWEATVYYCK
+288 AWESTIFYCEK
-298 ELEDSYY
+298 LKNASFELEKVYN
-305 ELEPTYTNNFEVH
+305 NNFTVH
-318 NENSSENIWTIPM
+318 NENSSENIWVIPM

-340 QYHFRSWHYRHAAAF
+340 QYFFRSWHYRHAAAY

-363 CATKHTLQVFGYD
+363 CATKRTLEIFKYD
-376 TEEQD
+376 TWSED
-381 KRFLFNY
+381 PRFNLNY
-388 FEGVVTNNNRHL
+388 YAGL
-400 VYDRNGNML
+400 VFDNDVKIVRDRNGEAF
-409 EYKPWEVELDLSDSP
+409 EYKPWEVELDLSGSP

-432 MNKYVVDKNATKDGK
+432 MSKYLMDKNATKDGK

-453 VLFRYSDVLLM
+453 VLFRYADVLLM
-464 RAEALLRNGQAEEG
+464 WAEALLRNGQAKEG
-478 QKYFNAVRKRVDAPD
+478 QDYFNAVRDRVDAPKKP
-493 RTLTLQ
+493 LTLQ
-499 NLLNERLMELCWEGW
+499 NLLDERLLELCWEGW

-539 ERDGHTTVFPIPGN
+539 ETDGHTTVFPIPGG